1 MLLRYL
7 IAESDTNADVLQQLA
22 AATRRNS
29 VPHCSPCSRG
39 PIWAFPRNL
48 VSACAAFVW
57 RFFKRNS
64 QQANLFYAL
73 FLASACVTFFG
84 NSNFCAGSPSQL
96 PPPTAVGRLQPKP
109 APRRVHRA
117 QQYAAT
123 KKMWKLNTATH
134 SAPYRHNFVLMRV
147 L

>member
-29 VPHCSPCSRG
+29 VPLCSPRADLGVPAQPRERLCRVCV
-39 PIWAFPRNL
+39 AFFQTQFAASEFVL
-48 VSACAAFVW
+48 CIVSLRV
-57 RFFKRNS
+57 
-64 QQANLFYAL
+64 LAL
-73 FLASACVTFFG
+73 IFFG
-84 NSNFCAGSPSQL
+84 NSNFCAGGPWQL
-96 PPPTAVGRLQPKP
+96 PPPTTVDRLQPKP

-117 QQYAAT
+117 QQHAAT